1 MRSCNEMPYHIALKM
16 RIYPSHEQKTVIEK
30 NAGAAR
36 FVYNRLVA
44 LNNERYTLK
53 QDRCG
58 SPYVNGRLSYLNTV
72 LSSTK
77 ELINTIP
84 FLDDKDIDS
93 FVPCNAKRFY
103 QSAWNNFKK
112 IPASGKPSY
121 HKKSNHVSYQTN
133 AHYKTDAEGIND
145 GNVRFVW
152 SDRSRTPKFITLP
165 KIGKIRFKASP
176 EMLWRVLNYER
187 YSRIGAVTI
196 SRDNCGDY
204 YVSLQIS
211 GEYPFV
217 EKLPT
222 ANSPVGIDMNLSNFY
237 SDSDGT
243 VIQNPKIRRSLEKKL
258 KKLQRKLSRQMEA
271 DIIGYKTVGNKR
283 YPIFKKPLKECAN
296 YQKTRIKLAR
306 LNRQIERGR
315 TDFINVHAKDVIKN
329 HDIIFTEDLKVKNL
343 LKNHHLA
350 GAISDVSWSGFF
362 TCLSQ
367 KANMYGRTYVKVPA
381 KDTTQTCN
389 SCGYI
394 MTGEHHIKLGVD
406 EWKCP
411 NCGTVHIRDI
421 NAAHNI
427 LHKGMS
433 LIA

>member
-44 LNNERYTLK
+44 LDNERYTLK
-53 QDRCG
+53 QDKCG

-152 SDRSRTPKFITLP
+152 PDRSRTPKFI
-165 KIGKIRFKASP
+165 
-176 EMLWRVLNYER
+176 
-187 YSRIGAVTI
+187 
-196 SRDNCGDY
+196 
-204 YVSLQIS
+204 
-211 GEYPFV
+211 
-217 EKLPT
+217 
-222 ANSPVGIDMNLSNFY
+222 NL
-237 SDSDGT
+237 
-243 VIQNPKIRRSLEKKL
+243 
-258 KKLQRKLSRQMEA
+258 A
-271 DIIGYKTVGNKR
+271 
-283 YPIFKKPLKECAN
+283 
-296 YQKTRIKLAR
+296 
-306 LNRQIERGR
+306 
-315 TDFINVHAKDVIKN
+315 
-329 HDIIFTEDLKVKNL
+329 ED
-343 LKNHHLA
+343 
-350 GAISDVSWSGFF
+350 
-362 TCLSQ
+362 
-367 KANMYGRTYVKVPA
+367 R
-381 KDTTQTCN
+381 
-389 SCGYI
+389 
-394 MTGEHHIKLGVD
+394 
-406 EWKCP
+406 
-411 NCGTVHIRDI
+411 
-421 NAAHNI
+421 
-427 LHKGMS
+427 
-433 LIA
+433 